1 MNSCFSSLLL
11 SPSPFQSR
19 QVNRANKR
27 EVREANKYF
36 FIESCIALFV
46 SFIINIFVVTVFAE
60 AFFEKTNADVVS
72 WGWDLAPRGL
82 ADTGPWGCWSSNGD
96 RVGRGA
102 APSLISTYGAEP
114 IYSVPKWGGRTGV
127 LIISV

>member
-1 MNSCFSSLLL
+1 M
-11 SPSPFQSR
+11 
-19 QVNRANKR
+19 NRANKR

>member
-1 MNSCFSSLLL
+1 M
-11 SPSPFQSR
+11 
-19 QVNRANKR
+19 NRANKR

-72 WGWDLAPRGL
+72 GGWGFAGDLAE
-82 ADTGPWGCWSSNGD
+82 TEPWGCWS
-96 RVGRGA
+96 RGA
-102 APSLISTYGAEP
+102 APSLSSAPEPSRARISRA
-114 IYSVPKWGGRTGV
+114 
-127 LIISV
+127 

>member
-1 MNSCFSSLLL
+1 MFSILSVTCVPLPGPQNVLRVSSSGGSSSHFSDLLL

-19 QVNRANKR
+19 QVNRANKK

-60 AFFEKTNADVVS
+60 AFFDKTNADVVS
-72 WGWDLAPRGL
+72 
-82 ADTGPWGCWSSNGD
+82 
-96 RVGRGA
+96 GA
-102 APSLISTYGAEP
+102 GA
-114 IYSVPKWGGRTGV
+114 R
-127 LIISV
+127 L